1 MTRKL
6 FLALAI
12 SLSLFGAT
20 SAGMAQTGAA
30 IQNRGHAPTRPDGLG
45 RLDLRVSDA
54 QGQPIKGAH
63 AKLTSERPGGFV
75 CETWN
80 SSDAQGV
87 AVLPPLHVGKL
98 KLVVKASGYRTQT
111 LDIAPN
117 ALGQPVRVTLARA

>member
-20 SAGMAQTGAA
+20 AGFAQTGAN
-30 IQNRGHAPTRPDGLG
+30 IQNRGHAPARPDGLG
-45 RLDLRVSDA
+45 RLDLRVADA
-54 QGQPIKGAH
+54 QGQPIKGAQ
-63 AKLTSERPGGFV
+63 AKLTSQRSGGFL

-80 SSDAQGV
+80 SSDANGV

-98 KLVVKASGYRTQT
+98 KLVVKAPGYRTQT
-111 LDIAPN
+111 LEIAPD
-117 ALGQPVRVTLARA
+117 ALAQPVRVTLARS

>member
-6 FLALAI
+6 FLALAL
-12 SLSLFGAT
+12 SLSLFGT
-20 SAGMAQTGAA
+20 HAGMAQTGAA

-45 RLDLRVSDA
+45 RLDLRVADA
-54 QGQPIKGAH
+54 QGQPIRGAQ
-63 AKLTSERPGGFV
+63 AKLTSQRPGGFV

-80 SSDAQGV
+80 SSDANGV

-111 LDIAPN
+111 IEIAPS
-117 ALGQPVRVTLARA
+117 ALSQPVRVTLARA

>member
-20 SAGMAQTGAA
+20 SGFAQTGAA

-45 RLDLRVSDA
+45 RLDLRVADA
-54 QGQPIKGAH
+54 QGNPIRGAQ
-63 AKLTSERPGGFV
+63 AKLTSQRPGGFV

-80 SSDAQGV
+80 SSNADGV

-98 KLVVKASGYRTQT
+98 KLVVKAAGYRTQT
-111 LDIAPN
+111 LEIAPS
-117 ALGQPVRVTLARA
+117 ALSQPVRVTLVRA

>member
-1 MTRKL
+1 MTRKI

-20 SAGMAQTGAA
+20 AALAQTGAA

-45 RLDLRVSDA
+45 RLDLRVADA
-54 QGQPIKGAH
+54 QGQPIKGAQ
-63 AKLTSERPGGFV
+63 AKLTSQRPGGFV

-80 SSDAQGV
+80 SSDANGV

-111 LDIAPN
+111 FEIAPS
-117 ALGQPVRVTLARA
+117 ALSQPVRVTLARA

>member
-1 MTRKL
+1 MMRKI

-20 SAGMAQTGAA
+20 SGLAQTGAA

-45 RLDLRVSDA
+45 RLDLRVADA
-54 QGQPIKGAH
+54 QGRPIKGAQ
-63 AKLTSERPGGFV
+63 AKLTSERSGGFF

-80 SSDAQGV
+80 NSDANGV
-87 AVLPPLHVGKL
+87 AVLPPLHVGRL
-98 KLVVKASGYRTQT
+98 KLVVKAAGYRTQT
-111 LDIAPN
+111 LDIAPS

>member
-20 SAGMAQTGAA
+20 SGFAQTGAS

-45 RLDLRVSDA
+45 RLDLRVADA
-54 QGQPIKGAH
+54 QGQPIKGAQ
-63 AKLTSERPGGFV
+63 AKLTSKRSGGFV

-80 SSDAQGV
+80 SSDANGV

-111 LDIAPN
+111 IEIAPD
-117 ALGQPVRVTLARA
+117 ALAQPIRVTLARA

>member
-1 MTRKL
+1 MTRKI

-12 SLSLFGAT
+12 SLSLSGA
-20 SAGMAQTGAA
+20 AEGLAQTGAG

-45 RLDLRVSDA
+45 RLDLRVADE
-54 QGQPIKGAH
+54 QGRPVKGAE
-63 AKLTSERPGGFV
+63 AKLSSERPGGFF

-80 SSDAQGV
+80 SSDARGV

-111 LDIAPN
+111 LDIAPG
-117 ALGQPVRVTLARA
+117 ALAQPVRVTLARA

>member
-1 MTRKL
+1 MTRKI

-12 SLSLFGAT
+12 SLSLSGA
-20 SAGMAQTGAA
+20 AEGLAQTGAA

-45 RLDLRVSDA
+45 RLDLRVADE
-54 QGQPIKGAH
+54 QGRPVKGAQ
-63 AKLTSERPGGFV
+63 AKLSSERPGGFF

-80 SSDAQGV
+80 SSDARGV

-111 LDIAPN
+111 LDIAPD
-117 ALGQPVRVTLARA
+117 ALSQPVRVTLARA

>member
-20 SAGMAQTGAA
+20 TGMAQTVAG

-45 RLDLRVSDA
+45 RLDLRVADA
-54 QGQPIKGAH
+54 QGQPIRGAQ
-63 AKLTSERPGGFV
+63 AKLTSHRSGGFV

-80 SSDAQGV
+80 SSDSNGV

-98 KLVVKASGYRTQT
+98 KLVVKAAGYRTQT
-111 LDIAPN
+111 IEIAPS
-117 ALGQPVRVTLARA
+117 ALSQPVRVTLARA